1 MTLPICVG
9 RVASDR
15 PVFSLVGVGRVA
27 SDQVLFRMACAVKRG
42 RVASDRVMWFRG
54 VGSQVTDR

>member
-9 RVASDR
+9 RVTSDR

-27 SDQVLFRMACAVKRG
+27 SDQVQFCVASAVKRG
-42 RVASDRVMWFRG
+42 RVARDPFMCFRG